1 MFLEENGLSVSWGRQ
16 EFSGLDLGDNRL
28 NERLINVAD
37 ALAAY
42 PESTINAAC
51 GDWSSV
57 KAAYRLFDNE
67 KVSSEKILAPHFQRT
82 IERMCEHRRVFAI
95 QDTTYLD
102 YTDHPS
108 TRGLGSIGTKSQK
121 RSGLVKHTTLIVSES
136 GLALGCLTDKVWVR
150 DGFGVKDHKSKKLEE
165 KESYRWIEALSEVK
179 SATPHGVEV
188 IFLSDRES
196 DIYEFFV
203 EAGET
208 PFVIRAAQDRCVDA
222 SVGKLSALVRSQEVA
237 GEFRTQV
244 AKRGNQPAREATLS
258 VHWTKTTLCPPR
270 RQASESEA
278 LPAVEVY
285 LVWVV
290 ETDPPDDV
298 TPLEWLLITNVKV
311 SNFSDA
317 LQRIDWYKQRWQIEV
332 YFKVLKSGTKVE
344 QVRLETKDRLLRYIA
359 LLSVIAWR
367 LYWLT
372 LINRHAPDAE
382 CGHVLDEHEW
392 KALYCV
398 THKTQTLPEKIP
410 TVSEVVLWIAKLGGF
425 LGRKSDGKPG
435 VTVLWRG
442 WHRLKDISNTFAIFH
457 NAGDAGATD
466 K

>member
-1 MFLEENGLSVSWGRQ
+1 MNIAVF
-16 EFSGLDLGDNRL
+16 
-28 NERLINVAD
+28 
-37 ALAAY
+37 
-42 PESTINAAC
+42 
-51 GDWSSV
+51 
-57 KAAYRLFDNE
+57 
-67 KVSSEKILAPHFQRT
+67 
-82 IERMCEHRRVFAI
+82 FAI

-244 AKRGNQPAREATLS
+244 AKRGQPTGSGGDPKCSLD
-258 VHWTKTTLCPPR
+258 KDD
-270 RQASESEA
+270 A
-278 LPAVEVY
+278 LPAASAGFRVRSVASCGG
-285 LVWVV
+285 
-290 ETDPPDDV
+290 
-298 TPLEWLLITNVKV
+298 V
-311 SNFSDA
+311 SCM
-317 LQRIDWYKQRWQIEV
+317 
-332 YFKVLKSGTKVE
+332 GGG
-344 QVRLETKDRLLRYIA
+344 
-359 LLSVIAWR
+359 
-367 LYWLT
+367 
-372 LINRHAPDAE
+372 NRS
-382 CGHVLDEHEW
+382 
-392 KALYCV
+392 
-398 THKTQTLPEKIP
+398 T
-410 TVSEVVLWIAKLGGF
+410 
-425 LGRKSDGKPG
+425 
-435 VTVLWRG
+435 
-442 WHRLKDISNTFAIFH
+442 
-457 NAGDAGATD
+457 
-466 K
+466 